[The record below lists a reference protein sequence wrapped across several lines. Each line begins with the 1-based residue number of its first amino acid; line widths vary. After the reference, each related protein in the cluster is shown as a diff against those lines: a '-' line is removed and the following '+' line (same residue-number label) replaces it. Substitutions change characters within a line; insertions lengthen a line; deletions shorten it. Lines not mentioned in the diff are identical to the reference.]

1 MIEVK
6 NVSKKFRRVKAL
18 DNISFNIEEGK
29 ITCIL
34 GINGVG
40 KSTIL
45 KSIAGLIKPD
55 KGEILIDGKDIK
67 EIEPEILYQG
77 VSAVFQKYQC
87 YKMTV
92 AENVQLS
99 DVQKMESV
107 KEVLEKADFPLD
119 NGKFTDRT
127 ETMLGKDFGG
137 IDLSG
142 GQWQRLAIARGLYR
156 AHNMIVLDEPTA
168 AIDPLEEAN
177 IYYKF
182 AEISK
187 DKTAFIVTHR
197 LGSAKIADRIIV
209 MDAGHIVEMGT
220 HNELMDRNGKYYE
233 LYQAQAKW
241 YR

>member
-1 MIEVK
+1 
-6 NVSKKFRRVKAL
+6 
-18 DNISFNIEEGK
+18 
-29 ITCIL
+29 
-34 GINGVG
+34 
-40 KSTIL
+40 
-45 KSIAGLIKPD
+45 
-55 KGEILIDGKDIK
+55 
-67 EIEPEILYQG
+67 
-77 VSAVFQKYQC
+77 
-87 YKMTV
+87 MTV

-99 DVQKMESV
+99 DAQKTEDI
-107 KEVLEKADFPLD
+107 KEVLEKADFPLE
-119 NGKFTDRT
+119 NGKFIDGI

-156 AHNMIVLDEPTA
+156 AHDMIVLDEPTA

-209 MDAGHIVEMGT
+209 MDAGRIVEMGT
-220 HNELMDRNGKYYE
+220 HNELMDKNGKYYE